1 MSVAQYG
8 LLDSRGCQRCVA
20 SHEADSGAIQGVPSS
35 LVVRRKSPGGRQ
47 NQRTDAQFLYS

>member
-1 MSVAQYG
+1 
-8 LLDSRGCQRCVA
+8 VA